1 MYLIFDVSGTAQKP
15 DFKANFT
22 DTKAWPRLMH
32 ISWIM
37 LDKEYKP
44 MEDYDFIAIPEGFEF
59 DEKSMTKAILDAE
72 DIEKKSKPLD
82 EILDKFSESVD
93 KVEYVFAHN
102 LNYNENILGAE
113 YVRLKKSIN
122 LFKKSRFCLMEEGTY
137 YCKLKGFGAKYKYPT
152 LPELH
157 AKCFGTAFNPVGN
170 ARADVIAATRCF
182 IKMMKLG
189 QLDDLFE

>member
-1 MYLIFDVSGTAQKP
+1 MYLIFDVSAVAQKA

-22 DTKAWPRLMH
+22 DTEAWPRMMH
-32 ISWIM
+32 ISWIL
-37 LDKEYKP
+37 LDEAFKP
-44 MEDYDFIAIPEGFEF
+44 VEDYDFIVVPPDGGWDDKSKKKALI
-59 DEKSMTKAILDAE
+59 DEEDIQKKSRSLEDILDTFSITA
-72 DIEKKSKPLD
+72 
-82 EILDKFSESVD
+82 DKA
-93 KVEYVFAHN
+93 EYVFAHN

-122 LFKKSRFCLMEEGTY
+122 LFKKKRFCLMEEGTY
-137 YCKLKGFGAKYKYPT
+137 YCKLKGFGGKYKYPT

-157 AKCFGTAFNPVGN
+157 ATCFGTSYSPPGN